1 MKTLGIIGGM
11 SWESTAVYYRRIN
24 QGVAARAGG
33 LHGAPLVLRSLDF
46 AAVAEAQA
54 RGDWAGLAATL
65 GEAARGLVQA
75 GAQGLLI
82 ATNTMHKLAGQVQ
95 AAAGVPLL
103 HIADATGAALR
114 AAGHRRVGLLGTRF
128 TMEDPTVLRDRLGE
142 RHDLDLLLP
151 PDGDRTEVHRVIY
164 DELCRGRL
172 EPASRAAYQRIIAG
186 LAERG
191 AEAVILGCTE
201 IGLLIG
207 PGDSPLPA
215 FDTTTLHA
223 AAAVDWICA

>member
-1 MKTLGIIGGM
+1 
-11 SWESTAVYYRRIN
+11 
-24 QGVAARAGG
+24 
-33 LHGAPLVLRSLDF
+33 
-46 AAVAEAQA
+46 
-54 RGDWAGLAATL
+54 
-65 GEAARGLVQA
+65 
-75 GAQGLLI
+75 LI
-82 ATNTMHKLAGQVQ
+82 ATNTMHKLAAEVEQ
-95 AAAGVPLL
+95 AAGVPLL

-128 TMEDPTVLRDRLGE
+128 TMDDPGVLRQRLGE
-142 RHDLDLLLP
+142 GFDLDLLLP
-151 PDGDRTEVHRVIY
+151 PPDQRAELHRVIY
-164 DELCRGRL
+164 EELCRGRL
-172 EPASRAAYQRIIAG
+172 EPTSRAAYQRIIAG
-186 LAERG
+186 LAEAG